1 MNMECLR
8 ELYKKIDK
16 DGLSQ
21 EQLDMYNKAN
31 ELLKIDDL
39 FFKIDLASAV
49 GLLSFLGIPDDKIK
63 EAYFQ
68 LISFK
73 EFKNNTNKQ
82 YDLYER

>member
-1 MNMECLR
+1 
-8 ELYKKIDK
+8 
-16 DGLSQ
+16 
-21 EQLDMYNKAN
+21 MYNKAA

-63 EAYFQ
+63 EVYLQ

-73 EFKNNTNKQ
+73 EYKSTNDKQ
-82 YDLYER
+82 YNLYER